1 MNTRVGF
8 HAVGETLPA
17 SEHGP
22 ADFLDRIPGLIA
34 VLDAQGRVEGAS
46 QRIIDY
52 CGCTLDDLRN
62 WFTHGTVH
70 PEDVPKASE
79 ALTHAI
85 GTDTPFEVE
94 QRLRRFDGVYRWFKT
109 NGNPSRNAQGD
120 VICWYVLLTDIDD
133 LKRAEQSSRESE
145 RSLRLIIDAI
155 PTVAWSA
162 RPDGNAEFFNQQ
174 YLDYLGV
181 SLEEARENGWT
192 AAVHPEDL
200 RGLADTWSRALTSG
214 APSEAEARLRRHDGV
229 YRWFHFRASPFR
241 DKDGNIIKWY
251 GVNSDIEDR
260 KQAEAALRRA
270 EMLRAEGLFLETIPA
285 MMWRGADSGELDY
298 LNRRAVDYLGLSAAD
313 LSGGRLF
320 EAVHP
325 DDRDEAIRLWRA
337 AVEASTSYEHV
348 HRLRRRDGQYRWM
361 RSVGE
366 FSDGGGDGIRRW
378 YGLVI
383 DIDDRKRAEE
393 ELRRSAAFLAQ
404 AQRVTATGSLWW
416 KVATGEII
424 WSDESY
430 RVMDYPESI
439 TPSVERIMDR
449 VHPDDRALVAA
460 TVDRMVR
467 ERSHM
472 ELEHRL
478 LMPDK
483 SVKHVRVL
491 IQYVG
496 DQAGHP
502 EFAGAV
508 TDITE
513 RKRAEVELQRTHA
526 KLTRASQVA
535 TIAELS
541 ASIAHEINQPL
552 ASVVTASQACQT
564 WLTNDPPNIERAL
577 TTLDRVVRDGHSAA
591 DVVSRIRALFQQV
604 SPAKEPL
611 EVAAVVEEV
620 LRIIAVECRDNSI
633 VVDTD
638 VQTAPVLADRVQI
651 QQVLLNLAHNAIESM
666 VDVSDGAKH
675 IAIRARSEGAEMLI
689 EVCDQ
694 GCGLADPAAVFEAF
708 HTTKA
713 SGMGMGLAISR
724 SIVEAHGGRL
734 WASANQGIGTT
745 FSFTLPL
752 PL

>member
-8 HAVGETLPA
+8 HTIDETLAA

-22 ADFLDRIPGLIA
+22 TEFLDRIPGLTA
-34 VLDAQGRVEGAS
+34 VLDAHGRVEGAS
-46 QRIIDY
+46 RRIIDY
-52 CGCTLDDLRN
+52 CGRTLDDLRN
-62 WFTHGTVH
+62 WSTNGTIH
-70 PEDVPKASE
+70 SEDVPQAVE

-85 GTDTPFEVE
+85 ATDTSFEVE

-109 NGNPSRNAQGD
+109 SGTPSRNAQGH
-120 VICWYVLLTDIDD
+120 ISCWYLLLTDIDD
-133 LKRAEQSSRESE
+133 LKRAEQSSRENE
-145 RSLRLIIDAI
+145 HSLRLIIDAI

-174 YLDYLGV
+174 YLDYLGL
-181 SLEEARENGWT
+181 SREEARESGWT
-192 AAVHPEDL
+192 AAVHPEDVG
-200 RGLADTWSRALTSG
+200 GLADTWTRSLTSG
-214 APSEAEARLRRHDGV
+214 APGEAEARLRRHDGV

-241 DKDGNIIKWY
+241 DKDGSIIKWY
-251 GVNSDIEDR
+251 GVNTDIDDR
-260 KQAEAALRRA
+260 KQAEQALRRT
-270 EMLRAEGLFLETIPA
+270 EMLRAEALFVETLPA
-285 MMWRGADSGELDY
+285 MMWRRNAAGEFEY
-298 LNRRAVDYLGLSAAD
+298 LNQRAVEYLGHSASALSAARW
-313 LSGGRLF
+313 LHLI
-320 EAVHP
+320 HP
-325 DDRDEAIRLWRA
+325 EDQETVASRWRA
-337 AVEASTSYEHV
+337 AVETASSYEDV
-348 HRLRRRDGQYRWM
+348 YRLRRADGQYRWI

-366 FSDGGGDGIRRW
+366 RFDDPDGLTTRW
-378 YGLVI
+378 YGLLI
-383 DIDDRKRAEE
+383 DVDDRKRAEE

-404 AQRVTATGSLWW
+404 AQRVTSTGSLWL

-430 RVMDYPESI
+430 RVMDYPRST
-439 TPSVERIMDR
+439 TPTVERIMDR
-449 VHPDDRALVAA
+449 VHPDDRALVAE

-467 ERSHM
+467 ERSNM

-478 LMPDK
+478 LMPDH

-508 TDITE
+508 MDITE

-526 KLTRASQVA
+526 RLTRASQVA

-541 ASIAHEINQPL
+541 ASLAHEINQPL
-552 ASVVTASQACQT
+552 ASVVTAGHACQT

-577 TTLDRVVRDGHSAA
+577 TTLDRIVRDGHSAA

-604 SPAKEPL
+604 SPAKEHL

-620 LRIIAVECRDNSI
+620 LRIIAVDCRDNSLI
-633 VVDTD
+633 VETD
-638 VQTAPVLADRVQI
+638 VQAASVLADRVQI

-666 VDVSDGAKH
+666 IDVADGAKR
-675 IAIRARSEGAEMLI
+675 IEIRSRREGTEMLI
-689 EVCDQ
+689 EVSDQ
-694 GCGLADPAAVFEAF
+694 GCGLTDPAAVFEAF
-708 HTTKA
+708 YTTKA

-752 PL
+752 PQ